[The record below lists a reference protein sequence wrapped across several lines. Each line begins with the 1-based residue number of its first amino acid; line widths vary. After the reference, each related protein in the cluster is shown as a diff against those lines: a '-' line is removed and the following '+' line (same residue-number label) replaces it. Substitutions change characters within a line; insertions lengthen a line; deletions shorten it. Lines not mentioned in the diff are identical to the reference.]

1 MTNYRL
7 RRQNKGVRGL
17 THSEKLVAAA
27 LSAQIGPNDQVLTSI
42 RFSDSNQGDVEV
54 DFLVLLAGFGIA
66 ALEVKG
72 GQVSFEEG
80 QWWLTDANRRRRIDP
95 IAQARNGKHATRRFL
110 DRQPQWRHGLPNTE
124 WFLAFP
130 FTKVSGDMG
139 PEGRKD
145 LIFANGELDGIVS
158 RMRATLAASN
168 SDDHRLDET
177 SLPLAAALLEGK
189 SGGKVESPKRL
200 GALVP
205 LSIGAVAA
213 AIGLATHSAADSLLI
228 TGGVGLASVGA
239 LAFGISNLKR
249 NELNRG
255 FTIGVAAL
263 GFVFG
268 GLAAGGA
275 APVSPSNNACDPNYS
290 GCVPI
295 KADVN
300 CDEVTGSV
308 NVIGQDIY
316 RLDRDGDGVGC
327 EWNENSNQSG

>member
-1 MTNYRL
+1 M
-7 RRQNKGVRGL
+7 GEM

-27 LSAQIGPNDQVLTSI
+27 LSAQIGPNDQVLTSV

-54 DFLVLLAGFGIA
+54 DFLILLAGFGIA
-66 ALEVKG
+66 VLEVKG
-72 GQVSFEEG
+72 GQVSIEDG

-95 IAQARNGKHATRRFL
+95 VTQARNGKHATRRFL
-110 DRQPQWRHGLPNTE
+110 DRQPQWQHGLPNTE

-145 LIFANGELDGIVS
+145 LIVANGELDGIVS

-168 SDDHRLDET
+168 SDDHRLDES

-189 SGGKVESPKRL
+189 SEGKVESPKRL

-205 LSIGAVAA
+205 LSIGAAA
-213 AIGLATHSAADSLLI
+213 AVIGLATHSAADSLLI
-228 TGGVGLASVGA
+228 TGGVGLATIGA
-239 LAFGISNLKR
+239 LTLAVRNIWPDGSNH
-249 NELNRG
+249 G
-255 FTIGVAAL
+255 FTVGVAAL

-275 APVSPSNNACDPNYS
+275 APVSPSDNACDPNYS

-300 CDEVTGSV
+300 CDEVSGSV
-308 NVIGQDIY
+308 DVIGQDIY
-316 RLDRDGDGVGC
+316 RLDRDGDGIGC
-327 EWNENSNQSG
+327 EWNENPNQSE